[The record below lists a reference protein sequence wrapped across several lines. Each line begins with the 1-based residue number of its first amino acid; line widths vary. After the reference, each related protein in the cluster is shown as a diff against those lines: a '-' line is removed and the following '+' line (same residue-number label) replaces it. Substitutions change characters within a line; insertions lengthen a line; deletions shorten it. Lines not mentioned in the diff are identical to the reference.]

1 MTRNP
6 ERNDSRI
13 EHLRIPP
20 QSIDAEMAVLGGIM
34 LAPDAFDRVGD
45 KLSEDDFYRR
55 DHRLIFRAIGDL
67 ARRGQ
72 PFDAVTVG
80 EWFETNGFSEMIAGG
95 AYLIE
100 LASTTPSAA
109 NIAAYAKI
117 VRDKSILRQAIDIGS
132 QLVNTAFSSGG
143 KDAPEILDDAIRSL
157 MALHKAEESHEH
169 TLASAVNAAFQ
180 RAEAAYQAGGKLMG
194 IATGLPKVDARLGGW
209 SDSDL
214 ILIGAR
220 PAMGKTALMVNL
232 ADAAAS
238 VGHTVGVV
246 SGEMSALQYGQRAV
260 SMSSTVAAECMRN
273 GQFRDEDW
281 PKLTAAA
288 RLLKSRQM
296 RLYDRSAP
304 TIEEVQ
310 RVARRWKQEL
320 GIGILFIDYL
330 QRIRVKGMSSRAEE
344 VGEAART
351 LKDLARDLNI
361 PVVCLA
367 QVVRDVEKRD
377 DKRPGA
383 GDLANSDEATRE
395 ADQILMLYRDEVY
408 NENSEAR
415 GLAELNC
422 EKNRHG
428 PTGQFILRF
437 DGPTMTFTD
446 PDDRF

>member
-1 MTRNP
+1 M
-6 ERNDSRI
+6 NDSRI
-13 EHLRIPP
+13 DRLRVPP
-20 QSIDAEMAVLGGIM
+20 QSIEAEQSVLGGIM
-34 LAPDAFDRVGD
+34 LAPDAFDRIGD

-109 NIAAYAKI
+109 NIGAYADI
-117 VRDKSILRQAIDIGS
+117 VRDKSTLRQAIDIGS
-132 QLVNTAFSSGG
+132 QLVSMAFTPGG
-143 KDAPEILDDAIRSL
+143 KNSPEILDEAIRSL

-169 TLASAVNAAFQ
+169 TIASAVNAAFQ

-194 IATGLPKVDARLGGW
+194 VATGLARVDARLGGW

-238 VGHTVGVV
+238 AGHTVGVV

-260 SMSSTVAAECMRN
+260 SMSSSVAAECMRN
-273 GQFRDEDW
+273 GQFQEEDW
-281 PKLTAAA
+281 PRLAAAA

-310 RVARRWKQEL
+310 RVSRRWKQEL

-367 QVVRDVEKRD
+367 QVVRDVERRD
-377 DKRPGA
+377 DKRPTA

-408 NENSEAR
+408 NENSPDR
-415 GLAELNC
+415 GIAELNC

-428 PTGQFILRF
+428 PTGQFRLQF
-437 DGPTMTFTD
+437 HGPTMTFRD
-446 PDDRF
+446 LAHDY